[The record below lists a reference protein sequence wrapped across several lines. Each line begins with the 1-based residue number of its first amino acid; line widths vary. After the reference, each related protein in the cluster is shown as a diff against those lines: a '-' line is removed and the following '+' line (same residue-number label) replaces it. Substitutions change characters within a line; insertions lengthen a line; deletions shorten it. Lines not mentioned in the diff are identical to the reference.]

1 MKRILTLAIAAILV
15 VAFAIPAFAAPKVE
29 IVGGSVSFS
38 ANWNKADGF
47 TPVNW
52 SWSMVGLNFGF
63 TADNF
68 AFNVETTGAFLPTY
82 WDFSL
87 ALPYMELSGTSNDGY
102 GNNYVMLASDAK
114 FEELAGFNWYVQ
126 EYFWEEYIVDAN
138 GDYIDMNPATPEL
151 DHGIV
156 NEGQFWAGVGT
167 TIGPVS
173 LNLDYANDNDYSNYE
188 DTNPMEHYLGLG
200 AAYDGVVG
208 VAANVGKKVTSAFDD
223 IGADLSVAFPIV
235 DGLTGEFYAY
245 YAMENAYDSIY
256 AWSDTDMFY
265 TSLDLRYK
273 NEASNAQ
280 FLVDYANTSKF
291 DGDSAFG
298 VIAEYVSNG
307 AVSTS
312 TNARCDNYADT
323 KWNTRYN
330 WIRKNSGNEFAAR
343 VAFNYTLAAT
353 NAWGITGWAMFAP
366 DFAPVVASLKA
377 TYDGSDFGIYNWIG
391 VRITEDIHFALYDR
405 YVVDTF
411 ELDTQIA
418 YVRDSVTFTFTAANI
433 LDWDTTGYVEAYVGI
448 AF

>member
-1 MKRILTLAIAAILV
+1 MMKRILTLAIAAILV
-15 VAFAIPAFAAPKVE
+15 IAFAIPAFAAPKVE
-29 IVGGSVSFS
+29 IVGGMAEF
-38 ANWNKADGF
+38 AATWEDATGF
-47 TPVNW
+47 VPDV
-52 SWSMVGLNFGF
+52 SWSDVGLWLEF

-68 AFNVETTGAFLPTY
+68 AFYIETYVDYGTDY
-82 WDFSL
+82 YNFSL
-87 ALPYMELSGTSNDGY
+87 ALPYMELTGDNVYNPSFTAVDPY
-102 GNNYVMLASDAK
+102 IQLASDAK
-114 FEELAGFNWYVQ
+114 FEELAGFNWYAT
-126 EYFWEEYIVDAN
+126 EYYLSEE
-138 GDYIDMNPATPEL
+138 
-151 DHGIV
+151 
-156 NEGQFWAGVGT
+156 FWAGLGT

-173 LNLDYANDNDYSNYE
+173 LNLDYSNDNALTD
-188 DTNPMEHYLGLG
+188 MEHYLGLG
-200 AAYDGVVG
+200 VAYDGVVG

-323 KWNTRYN
+323 RWNTRYN

>member
-1 MKRILTLAIAAILV
+1 MMKRILTLAIAAILV

-200 AAYDGVVG
+200 AAYDGVVD
-208 VAANVGKKVTSAFDD
+208 VTVNVGKEITSDFDD
-223 IGADLSVAFPIV
+223 IGADLTVAFPII
-235 DGLTGEFYAY
+235 DGLTGKFYAG
-245 YAMENAYDSIY
+245 YAMENACEM
-256 AWSDTDMFY
+256 AWIANSFVTNF
-265 TSLDLRYK
+265 DLRYK
-273 NEASNAQ
+273 NEAANGQ
-280 FLVDYANTSKF
+280 FFVNYNNTSKF
-291 DGDSAFG
+291 DGDSKFRA
-298 VIAEYVSNG
+298 VAEYVSNG
-307 AVSTS
+307 AVSHTS
-312 TNARCDNYADT
+312 GGTLSDNYAESA
-323 KWNTRYN
+323 WNTRFN
-330 WIRKNSGNEFAAR
+330 WVRNNSGNEFAAR
-343 VAFNYTLAAT
+343 AAFNYTLGANTYDVAA
-353 NAWGITGWAMFAP
+353 WAMFAP

-377 TYDGSDFGIYNWIG
+377 TYDGTDFGIYNWIG
-391 VRITEDIHFALYDR
+391 VRINEDIHFALYDR
-405 YVVDTF
+405 YVNNDF
-411 ELDTQIA
+411 EIDSAIV
-418 YVRDSVTFTFTAANI
+418 YKRDGVTFKLTGANL
-433 LDWDTTGYVEAYVGI
+433 LDWNTTGSVSAYVGI